1 MWLLWY
7 RTGLPRLGRNENFQ
21 GQENV
26 REFRKK
32 SGKLFD
38 TVKFSEKFWNLLVR
52 SNALCTKS
60 SQKWKEVE
68 NGMTFVSLILP
79 FTSSLFKI
87 FESFVC
93 TVFTRV

>member
-1 MWLLWY
+1 MVAVVQD
-7 RTGLPRLGRNENFQ
+7 RIATVREKRKFSRSGK
-21 GQENV
+21 V

-32 SGKLFD
+32 SGKFFD

-68 NGMTFVSLILP
+68 NGMTFVSLI
-79 FTSSLFKI
+79 
-87 FESFVC
+87 
-93 TVFTRV
+93 